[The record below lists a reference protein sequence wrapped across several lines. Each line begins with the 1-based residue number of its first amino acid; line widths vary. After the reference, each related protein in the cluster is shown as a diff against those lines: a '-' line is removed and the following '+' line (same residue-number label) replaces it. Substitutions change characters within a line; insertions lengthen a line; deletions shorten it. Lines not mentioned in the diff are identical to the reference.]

1 MSDKLVDLMELN
13 PRLKK
18 AVAYVG
24 RVEIL
29 QMINEKPMY
38 CEEIAMVRDQ
48 KPSGVFQHAKQLEQA
63 GLIQGY
69 REESNDRNVLYKV
82 TPFGLRVL
90 KLLE

>member
-1 MSDKLVDLMELN
+1 MSDKLVDLMESN

-48 KPSGVFQHAKQLEQA
+48 KPSGVFQHGSQLLLA
-63 GLIQGY
+63 GLIETFKTEG
-69 REESNDRNVLYKV
+69 NDRNVMWKI
-82 TPFGLRVL
+82 TPLGKEVL
-90 KLLE
+90 KEI